1 MIVCTIIGAYR
12 FPFWNEA
19 FNRYLMDTN
28 VVKVIEHIW
37 PGIIDSPS
45 ALHFKYFVSSIW
57 GIVKNLIVPL
67 GGIFFIFT
75 NMYSKSSRE
84 GISWISKAAFF
95 GSINGDLF
103 SI

>member
-1 MIVCTIIGAYR
+1 
-12 FPFWNEA
+12 
-19 FNRYLMDTN
+19 MDTN

-37 PGIIDSPS
+37 PVIIDSPS
-45 ALHFKYFVSSIW
+45 ALHFKYFVSGIW

-67 GGIFFIFT
+67 VGIFFIFT